1 MVGKVVAKTGVKRE
15 SGYLYFIDKNG
26 NVARA
31 PMKRGNNKAKGKIQV
46 VNKAGIKRNKGCM
59 YFLDKAGNVCEVS
72 MNRKGG
78 KKKKA
83 SELAKPTV
91 KYIVYAVEKK
101 VGSKVVRSH
110 RAKKVVLASKVRAL
124 KVSKPSQF
132 KTAYGVRLDYEAKVG
147 KTYKKANKVVSLTKP
162 AVEVR
167 VVNDVPKKY
176 K

>member
-1 MVGKVVAKTGVKRE
+1 MVGKIVAKTNVKRE
-15 SGYLYFIDKNG
+15 SGFLYFVDKNG

-31 PMKRGNNKAKGKIQV
+31 PMKRGNNKAKGKIEV
-46 VNKAGIKRNKGCM
+46 VAKAGVKRNKGCM

-78 KKKKA
+78 KKKKS

-91 KYIVYAVEKK
+91 KYVVYTVEKK
-101 VGSKVVRSH
+101 VGAKVVRSH
-110 RAKKVVLASKVRAL
+110 RAKKVVLASKVRSLA
-124 KVSKPSQF
+124 VSKPGQF
-132 KTAYGVRLDYEAKVG
+132 KAVYGVKLDYEAKVG
-147 KTYKKANKVVSLTKP
+147 KAYKKASKVVSLTKP
-162 AVEVR
+162 ATDAR